1 MIKIISLASKIFKNI
16 NEGVLRQDICHT
28 HTDTHTHT
36 HPHTHTYLSAKIKQL
51 DKV

>member
-28 HTDTHTHT
+28 HTDTHTHP
-36 HPHTHTYLSAKIKQL
+36 HSHTHTHTHTHTLI
-51 DKV
+51 